1 MHDCKV
7 HVVHQVVRRQRAAFA
22 LELNIGLQGLFSQY
36 KDKTDRLVQIA
47 IGKHRIWLLES
58 CGINPT
64 NISEWRPLFLLCK
77 RLVLADNLLEQAS
90 LRKLRK
96 WFKTPLADNSLEQ
109 ASLCKLCT
117 W

>member
-7 HVVHQVVRRQRAAFA
+7 YVVHQLEVVRRQRAAFA
-22 LELNIGLQGLFSQY
+22 LELNVGLQGLFSHS
-36 KDKTDRLVQIA
+36 KDKTDRLVQIS
-47 IGKHRIWLLES
+47 IERHRIWLLES

-64 NISEWRPLFLLCK
+64 NKSEWRPLFLLCK

-96 WFKTPLADNSLEQ
+96 WFKTHLADKSL
-109 ASLCKLCT
+109 
-117 W
+117 